1 MTVTGGNAAAERLRT
16 LPAKLQA
23 GVLYV
28 ALHRAAAVLQ
38 QAVQAAAPVGTEPT
52 RKTRR
57 VRTSFIR
64 LGRRRVKLKLTAP
77 QSVSYDYGRLRANIR
92 RRRANLRASGGEIAV
107 SVTRGRAFWA
117 FFLEKGTRRM
127 RARPFWQQASR
138 GAEAAARAEFER
150 AFHAAVQRAVSRA
163 GGTP

>member
-52 RKTRR
+52 RKTRP
-57 VRTSFIR
+57 VRTSSIR
-64 LGRRRVKLKLTAP
+64 LPARRDLLQVP